1 MSDQEKNEMEGA
13 ADAAATTEDPHEHEH
28 DHEHDHEHEHGH
40 KHGHE
45 HEKEEEEKFE
55 FVEEPSFDV
64 NYKGDCAYE
73 VKVSIAPSNEKKQA
87 EKLLDDLQEDAEMP
101 GFRKGRAPRRLLE
114 KKFGKAL
121 RGDATEK
128 LISAAFKKLVEEKKL
143 RPIQTPQIDGLENV
157 LERPE
162 DAPLSFTMSF
172 EVAPKC
178 ELGKY
183 RGIALECPIRKVEEK
198 DITDALDRMRNRFA
212 LYEPVDK
219 RSKAKEGDQVIIDF
233 KGTVDGQEFA
243 GGAAESY
250 PYILGSKRF
259 FPEFET
265 ALLGVK
271 PGQEV
276 NCTVAFPGDY
286 SNAQLAGKNAEFII
300 NVSEVKRKKA
310 PELND
315 EFAKMA
321 GVESAEALKE
331 RVSNDLRKSVEDA
344 AKQVVESRALQ
355 AIIDDSTFE
364 LPKSLVKEVSDDYYD
379 QELKRLREVRM
390 PHSEI
395 EAKEEEIRKDCEAR
409 ALRSIKSLVAI
420 NEIGAA
426 EGVEVTE
433 EDFEKEAEAIV
444 SRTGMGLDVVKRY
457 LSEDKS
463 RDDVSD
469 RIFRQKTVA
478 IIVDNAQ
485 VTHKELSAEDWEKEL
500 ENV

>member
-13 ADAAATTEDPHEHEH
+13 ADAAAATEDAH
-28 DHEHDHEHEHGH
+28 DHHHGHHHGHDH
-40 KHGHE
+40 
-45 HEKEEEEKFE
+45 EEEEKFE
-55 FVEEPSFDV
+55 FVEEPVFEVD
-64 NYKGDCAYE
+64 YKGDCAYE
-73 VKVSIAPSNEKKQA
+73 VKVSIAPANEKKQA
-87 EKLLDDLQEDAEMP
+87 EKLLDELQEDAEMP

-128 LISAAFKKLVEEKKL
+128 LVSAAFKKLVEEKKL
-143 RPIQTPQIDGLENV
+143 RPIQTPKIDGLEGI

-162 DAPLSFTMSF
+162 DQPLSFTMSF

-178 ELGKY
+178 ELGPY
-183 RGIALECPIRKVEEK
+183 RGIAFECPVRKVEEK
-198 DITDALDRMRNRFA
+198 DIADALERMQSRFA
-212 LYEPVDK
+212 LYEPLEK
-219 RSKAKEGDQVIIDF
+219 GKAKEGDQVIIDF

-259 FPEFET
+259 FPEFEA
-265 ALLGVK
+265 ALAGVK
-271 PGQEV
+271 AGQETTCNV
-276 NCTVAFPGDY
+276 NFPADY
-286 SNAQLAGKNAEFII
+286 SNAQLAGKTALFTIKVN
-300 NVSEVKRKKA
+300 EVKRKKA

-321 GVESAEALKE
+321 GMESMEALRE
-331 RVSNDLRKSVEDA
+331 RVAGDLRKNVEDA
-344 AKQVVESRALQ
+344 AKQVAESRALR
-355 AIIDDSTFE
+355 AIIESSTFE
-364 LPKSLVKEVSDDYYD
+364 LPKSLIKEVAEDYYD
-379 QELKRLREVRM
+379 QELKRLREMRV

-395 EAKEEEIRKDCEAR
+395 EAQEETLRKDAEER
-409 ALRSIKSLVAI
+409 ALRSIKSLVCI

-433 EDFEKEAEAIV
+433 ADFEKEAEEIV
-444 SRTGMGLDVVKRY
+444 GRTGMGMDVVKRY

-463 RDDVSD
+463 RDDLSD
-469 RIFRQKTVA
+469 RIFRQKTVSV
-478 IIVDNAQ
+478 ILENAQ
-485 VTHKELSAEDWEKEL
+485 ITHKELSAEDWEKEL